1 MLLRESAIGWT
12 SECLAYYTRCEF
24 QTRIFFLRI
33 QINLCNIPSRLKPLH
48 HLFTSIKL
56 GARNILRFSGFTFSE
71 NTYSFLRVKLA
82 YEDATVQKERWVLK
96 IVVIAGL
103 HPQSS
108 LSFCTTTFSTSFTK
122 TYGPPTSVT
131 IL

>member
-12 SECLAYYTRCEF
+12 SECLAYYTRWDF
-24 QTRIFFLRI
+24 QKRIFFRI
-33 QINLCNIPSRLKPLH
+33 QINLCNIPSRLKHLHH

-56 GARNILRFSGFTFSE
+56 GARNIFLFSGFTVSE
-71 NTYSFLRVKLA
+71 NTYSFLRVKMA

-103 HPQSS
+103 HPQSPP
-108 LSFCTTTFSTSFTK
+108 SFCTKTFSTSFIK

-131 IL
+131 RL